1 MSATLE
7 LFEDWKKAKGYATDS
22 AAGDALKVSKQTV
35 NNWRSRGGNGEAHI
49 IERMAADLGRDPIP
63 YVLQAF
69 SEASKSADARRS
81 LGRMARSLGAACLAL
96 ALLPLSLPQ
105 RAEAIEIGNSIISR
119 HIHYAKWIT
128 AMVRRSMGRCADFW
142 ESSPC
147 SPLASPP
154 ARS

>member
-1 MSATLE
+1 MSATND
-7 LFEDWKKAKGYATDS
+7 LFVRWKAYKGVQSDRE
-22 AAGDALKVSKQTV
+22 AAGMLGVSHGTPHHWK
-35 NNWRSRGGNGEAHI
+35 NGRNGAPAV
-49 IERMAADLGRDPIP
+49 IERMAKDLGIDPIP
-63 YVLQAF
+63 TILQAF
-69 SEASKSADARRS
+69 AEAANDAADKKT
-81 LGRMARSLGAACLAL
+81 LGRLARSLGAACLAL

-105 RAEAIEIGNSIISR
+105 RVEAIEIGNSIISR

-147 SPLASPP
+147 SPLASSP